1 MSKSTKPKSATSYK
15 DTAKGILPRPEVILL
30 EQEGVKRALEVGFAW
45 VFPNWRGKFRTI
57 KNHWKKPLIKDGL
70 SSSKTYRARK
80 MV

>member
-45 VFPNWRGKFRTI
+45 IFPTGEENSA
-57 KNHWKKPLIKDGL
+57 PLRI
-70 SSSKTYRARK
+70 TRK
-80 MV
+80 SL